1 MNRQRKVLFAIIG
14 GVIVIASLAAI
25 FGRGG
30 DDSDKFS
37 WDTISKGNIREVI
50 SASGEIQAKTRI
62 NIGTTIGGE
71 IKAIPVK
78 DGQDVKKGD
87 VLVTLDRVRLGQ
99 AVAQASA
106 ALDGARRDQARLKA
120 AMETAESTFKRQDQ
134 LHHDGLISD
143 EEWRQAKLAKDSSEL
158 SYQASQTQVAQSA
171 ANLGQVQDSLN
182 KGEVRAPI
190 NGKVTSLKAEMG
202 EMAIPGQSN
211 LPGATLMIISDMHE
225 LMAEVKVNE
234 SEVVRLHP
242 GQDAQVAVD
251 SLPGRVFDGKVYEV
265 ATGSEGGTGQ
275 DANMYL
281 VKIALAMSGPDIAVL
296 RPGMSARGVILSR
309 EVKGALRVPLQSV
322 LEKDMSPEDAAK
334 KGLLVAPT
342 RNVVMVVKNGHA
354 EEREVQLGIANTEYF
369 EVKGGLAEGDK
380 VLTGPLRK
388 LRDLKDR
395 ASVDLKEK
403 SDSQVAAEADKRK
416 ARGAK

>member
-1 MNRQRKVLFAIIG
+1 MSRRGIVWIAIIG
-14 GVIVIASLAAI
+14 GVVLIAGMAAA
-25 FGRGG
+25 FGRTG

-37 WDTISKGNIREVI
+37 WDTLSRGDIREVI

-71 IKAIPVK
+71 IKSIPVK

-87 VLVTLDRVRLGQ
+87 VLVTLDRVRLSQ
-99 AVAQASA
+99 AVAQARA
-106 ALDGARRDQARLKA
+106 ALEGAERDQARLKA
-120 AMETAESTFKRQDQ
+120 AKETAESTFKRQDSLRQ
-134 LHHDGLISD
+134 QGLISD
-143 EEWRQAKLAKDSSEL
+143 EAWRQAKLAKDSAEL
-158 SYQASQTQVAQSA
+158 SYQASQTQVAQMS
-171 ANLGQVQDSLN
+171 ANLGQVQDTLD
-182 KGEVRAPI
+182 KGELRAPI
-190 NGKVTSLKAEMG
+190 DGKVTSLKAEMG

-242 GQDAQVAVD
+242 GQEAQVAVD

-265 ATGSEGGTGQ
+265 ATGNEGGVGQ

-281 VKIALAMSGPDIAVL
+281 VKVAIDMSGADIGLL
-296 RPGMSARGVILSR
+296 RPGMSARAVILSR
-309 EVKGALRVPLQSV
+309 KVEGALRVPLQAV

-342 RNVVMVVKNGHA
+342 RNVVMVVKNGRA
-354 EEREVQLGIANTEYF
+354 EEREVQLGIADTQNF
-369 EVKGGLAEGDK
+369 ELKGGLAEGDK

-388 LRDLKDR
+388 LRELKDR
-395 ASVDLKEK
+395 APVELKEK
-403 SDSQVAAEADKRK
+403 SDSQIEAEAEKRK
-416 ARGAK
+416 GRGSR

>member
-1 MNRQRKVLFAIIG
+1 MNRQRKILFAIIG
-14 GVIVIASLAAI
+14 GVIVIASMAAI
-25 FGRGG
+25 FGGSG

-37 WDTISKGNIREVI
+37 WDTISKGDIREVI

-106 ALDGARRDQARLKA
+106 AVDGARRDQARLKA
-120 AMETAESTFKRQDQ
+120 AMETAESTFKRQDS
-134 LHHDGLISD
+134 LRHDGLISE

-158 SYQASQTQVAQSA
+158 SYQTSQTQVAQMA

-190 NGKVTSLKAEMG
+190 DGKVTSLKAEMG

-225 LMAEVKVNE
+225 IMAEVKVNE

-281 VKIALAMSGPDIAVL
+281 VKIALAMSGQDIAVL

-309 EVKGALRVPLQSV
+309 KVEGALRVPLQSV

-334 KGLLVAPT
+334 KGLLVAPM
-342 RNVVMVVKNGHA
+342 RNVVMVMKNGRA

-395 ASVDLKEK
+395 AQVDLKDK
-403 SDSQVAAEADKRK
+403 SDSQLSAEADKRK
-416 ARGAK
+416 ARSAK

>member
-1 MNRQRKVLFAIIG
+1 MSRRGLVWSLILG
-14 GVIVIASLAAI
+14 GVVLIVALAVLL
-25 FGRGG
+25 GHGG
-30 DDSDKFS
+30 DDSDKYS
-37 WDTISKGNIREVI
+37 WDLVSKGDIREVI

-62 NIGTTIGGE
+62 NIGTTLAGE
-71 IKAIPVK
+71 IKSIPVV

-99 AVAQASA
+99 AVAQARA
-106 ALDGARRDQARLKA
+106 AVEGAARDQARLKA

-158 SYQASQTQVAQSA
+158 SYQTSQAQVAQASA
-171 ANLGQVQDSLN
+171 SLGQVQDGLDKSEL
-182 KGEVRAPI
+182 RAPI
-190 NGKVTSLKAEMG
+190 DGKVTSLKAEMG

-234 SEVVRLHP
+234 SEVVRLRP
-242 GQDAQVAVD
+242 GQEAQVAVD
-251 SLPGRVFDGKVYEV
+251 SLPGRVFDGKVSEV
-265 ATGSEGGTGQ
+265 ATGSEGGVGQ

-281 VKIALAMSGPDIAVL
+281 VKVALDMTGAEVASL
-296 RPGMSARGVILSR
+296 RPGMSARAVILSR
-309 EVKGALRVPLQSV
+309 KVEGALRVPLQAV
-322 LEKDMSPEDAAK
+322 LERDMTADEAAK
-334 KGLLVAPT
+334 KGLLLAPT

-354 EEREVQLGIANTEYF
+354 EEREVQLGIADTQDF
-369 EVKGGLAEGDK
+369 EVKSGLAEGDK

-388 LRDLKDR
+388 LRDLKER
-395 ASVDLKEK
+395 GAVELKEK
-403 SDSQVAAEADKRK
+403 SDTQIEAEAERRK
-416 ARGAK
+416 ARSAK

>member
-1 MNRQRKVLFAIIG
+1 
-14 GVIVIASLAAI
+14 
-25 FGRGG
+25 
-30 DDSDKFS
+30 
-37 WDTISKGNIREVI
+37 
-50 SASGEIQAKTRI
+50 
-62 NIGTTIGGE
+62 
-71 IKAIPVK
+71 VK

-120 AMETAESTFKRQDQ
+120 AMDTAESTFKRQDQ
-134 LHHDGLISD
+134 LRQEGLISD
-143 EEWRQAKLAKDSSEL
+143 EAWRQAKLAKDSSEL
-158 SYQASQTQVAQSA
+158 SYQTSQSQVAQAA

-190 NGKVTSLKAEMG
+190 DGKVTSLKAEMG

-242 GQDAQVAVD
+242 GQEAQVAVD

-265 ATGSEGGTGQ
+265 ATGSEGGVGQ

-281 VKIALAMSGPDIAVL
+281 VKVALTMSSPDIATL
-296 RPGMSARGVILSR
+296 RPGMSARAVILSR
-309 EVKGALRVPLQSV
+309 KVEGALRVPLQAV

-334 KGLLVAPT
+334 KGLLLAPT

-354 EEREVQLGIANTEYF
+354 EEREVQLGIADTEHF
-369 EVKGGLAEGDK
+369 EVKSGLSEGDK

-388 LRDLKDR
+388 LRELKDR
-395 ASVDLKEK
+395 ALVTLRDK
-403 SDSQVAAEADKRK
+403 SDSQITAEAEKRK
-416 ARGAK
+416 ARSGK

>member
-1 MNRQRKVLFAIIG
+1 MSRRGIVWSAIIG
-14 GVIVIASLAAI
+14 GVVLIALLAVV
-25 FGRGG
+25 FGHAG

-37 WDTISKGNIREVI
+37 WDAVSRGDIREVI
-50 SASGEIQAKTRI
+50 SASGDVQAKTRI

-87 VLVTLDRVRLGQ
+87 VLVILDRVRLGQ
-99 AVAQASA
+99 AVAQAQA
-106 ALDGARRDQARLKA
+106 AVEGARRDQARLKA
-120 AMETAESTFKRQDQ
+120 AMETAESTFKRQDS
-134 LHHDGLISD
+134 LRHEGLISD
-143 EEWRQAKLAKDSSEL
+143 EAWRQAKLAKDSAEL
-158 SYQASQTQVAQSA
+158 SYQTAQTQVAQVT
-171 ANLGQVQDSLN
+171 ANLAQVQDSLN

-190 NGKVTSLKAEMG
+190 DGKVTSLKAEMG

-211 LPGATLMIISDMHE
+211 LPGATLMIISDMHD

-242 GQDAQVAVD
+242 GQDAQVAAD
-251 SLPGRVFDGKVYEV
+251 SLPGRVFNGKVYEV
-265 ATGSEGGTGQ
+265 ATGSEGGVGQ
-275 DANMYL
+275 DANMYK
-281 VKIALAMSGPDIAVL
+281 VKVALTMSGKDIAQL
-296 RPGMSARGVILSR
+296 RPGMSARAVILSR

-342 RNVVMVVKNGHA
+342 RNVVMVVKNGRA

-369 EVKGGLAEGDK
+369 EVTGGLSEGDK

-388 LRDLKDR
+388 LRDLKDH
-395 ASVDLKEK
+395 ALVDLKDK
-403 SDSQVAAEADKRK
+403 SDSQTAAEAEKRK
-416 ARGAK
+416 ARGSR

>member
-1 MNRQRKVLFAIIG
+1 MSPRAKVWTAILG
-14 GVIVIASLAAI
+14 GVAILVSLGAI
-25 FGRGG
+25 FGGSG
-30 DDSDKFS
+30 DDSNKFS
-37 WDTISKGNIREVI
+37 WDTISKGDIREVI

-62 NIGTTIGGE
+62 NIGTTLAGE
-71 IKAIPVK
+71 IKSIPVV

-99 AVAQASA
+99 AVAQAGA
-106 ALDGARRDQARLKA
+106 ALEGAKRDQARLKA
-120 AMETAESTFKRQDQ
+120 AMDTAESTWKRQDA
-134 LHHDGLISD
+134 LHGQGLIS
-143 EEWRQAKLAKDSSEL
+143 EEAWRQAKLAKESAEL
-158 SYQASQTQVAQSA
+158 SAQTAQTQVAQAA
-171 ANLGQVQDSLN
+171 ANLGQAQDTLG
-182 KGEVRAPI
+182 KGELRAPI

-242 GQDAQVAVD
+242 GQEAQVAVD
-251 SLPGRVFDGKVYEV
+251 SLPGRIFNGKVYEV

-281 VKIALAMSGPDIAVL
+281 VKVALDMAGADVAIL
-296 RPGMSARGVILSR
+296 RPGMSARAVILSR
-309 EVKGALRVPLQSV
+309 KVEGALRVPLQAV
-322 LEKDMSPEDAAK
+322 LEKDMSAEEAAK
-334 KGLLVAPT
+334 KGLLLAPT

-354 EEREVQLGIANTEYF
+354 EEREVQLGIADTQDF
-369 EVKGGLAEGDK
+369 EVQSGLAEGDK

-388 LRDLKDR
+388 LRELKPH
-395 ASVDLKEK
+395 APVELKEK
-403 SDSQVAAEADKRK
+403 SDSQIEAEAEKRK
-416 ARGAK
+416 GRGQK

>member
-1 MNRQRKVLFAIIG
+1 MSRRGKVWIAILG
-14 GVIVIASLAAI
+14 GVGLVITLAAI
-25 FGRGG
+25 FGRSG

-37 WDTISKGNIREVI
+37 WDTVSKGDIREVI

-62 NIGTTIGGE
+62 NIGTTLAGE
-71 IKAIPVK
+71 IKSIPVK

-87 VLVTLDRVRLGQ
+87 VLVILDRVRLGQ
-99 AVAQASA
+99 AVAQSKA
-106 ALDGARRDQARLKA
+106 ALDGARRDEARLKA
-120 AMETAESTFKRQDQ
+120 AMDTAQSTFKRQDALRGQ
-134 LHHDGLISD
+134 GLISD
-143 EEWRQAKLAKDSSEL
+143 EEWRQAKLAKESAEL
-158 SYQASQTQVAQSA
+158 SYQASQTQVAQA
-171 ANLGQVQDSLN
+171 TAGLGQVQDGLDKSEL
-182 KGEVRAPI
+182 RAPI
-190 NGKVTSLKAEMG
+190 NGRVTSLKAEMG

-242 GQDAQVAVD
+242 GQEAQVAVD

-281 VKIALAMSGPDIAVL
+281 VKVAIDMGGADVAML
-296 RPGMSARGVILSR
+296 RPGMSARAVILAR
-309 EVKGALRVPLQSV
+309 KVEGALRVPLQAV
-322 LEKDMSPEDAAK
+322 LEKDMSAEEAAK
-334 KGLLVAPT
+334 KGLLLAPT

-354 EEREVQLGIANTEYF
+354 EEREVQLGIADTQDY
-369 EVKGGLAEGDK
+369 EVKSGLAEGDK
-380 VLTGPLRK
+380 VVTGPLRK
-388 LRDLKDR
+388 LRDLKPH
-395 ASVDLKEK
+395 AALDLKDK
-403 SDSQVAAEADKRK
+403 SDSQVESEAEKRK

>member
-1 MNRQRKVLFAIIG
+1 MSRRATVWSAIIG
-14 GVIVIASLAAI
+14 GVIVIASLAAA

-37 WDTISKGNIREVI
+37 WDSISKGDIREVI

-120 AMETAESTFKRQDQ
+120 AMDTAESTFKRQDQ
-134 LHHDGLISD
+134 LRQEGLISD
-143 EEWRQAKLAKDSSEL
+143 EAWRQAKLAKDSSEL
-158 SYQASQTQVAQSA
+158 SYQTSQSQVAQAA

-190 NGKVTSLKAEMG
+190 DGKVTSLKAEMG

-242 GQDAQVAVD
+242 GQEAQVAVD

-265 ATGSEGGTGQ
+265 ATGSEGGVGQ

-281 VKIALAMSGPDIAVL
+281 VKVALTMSSPDIATL
-296 RPGMSARGVILSR
+296 RPGMSARAVILSR
-309 EVKGALRVPLQSV
+309 KVEGALRVPLQAV

-334 KGLLVAPT
+334 KGLLLAPT

-354 EEREVQLGIANTEYF
+354 EEREVQLGIADTEHF
-369 EVKGGLAEGDK
+369 EVKSGLSEGDK

-388 LRDLKDR
+388 LRELKDR
-395 ASVDLKEK
+395 ALVTLRDK
-403 SDSQVAAEADKRK
+403 SDSQITAEAEKRK
-416 ARGAK
+416 ARSGK

>member
-1 MNRQRKVLFAIIG
+1 MNRQRKTLFVMLG
-14 GVIVIASLAAI
+14 GVVLIVLLAAL
-25 FGRGG
+25 FGRSN
-30 DDSDKFS
+30 DDSGKFS
-37 WDTISKGNIREVI
+37 WDTISKGKIREVI

-120 AMETAESTFKRQDQ
+120 AMETAEFTFKRQDA
-134 LHHDGLISD
+134 LHGQGLISD
-143 EEWRQAKLAKDSSEL
+143 EDWRQAKLAKDSSEL
-158 SYQASQTQVAQSA
+158 SYQSAQTQVAQMT

-190 NGKVTSLKAEMG
+190 DGKVTSLKAEMG

-211 LPGATLMIISDMHE
+211 LPGATLMIVSDMHE

-234 SEVVRLHP
+234 SEVVRLKP
-242 GQDAQVAVD
+242 GQEAQVAVD
-251 SLPGRVFDGKVYEV
+251 SLPGRVFNGTVYEV

-281 VKIALAMSGPDIAVL
+281 VKVALDMAGADIALL
-296 RPGMSARGVILSR
+296 RPGMSARAVILSR
-309 EVKGALRVPLQSV
+309 SVDNALRVPLQAV
-322 LEKDMSPEDAAK
+322 LEKDQTPEEAEK
-334 KGLLVAPT
+334 KGLLIAPT

-354 EEREVQLGIANTEYF
+354 QVRDVQLGIADTQFY
-369 EVKGGLAEGDK
+369 EVKGGLDEGEK

-388 LRDLKDR
+388 LRDLKEHD
-395 ASVDLKEK
+395 AVDLKDK
-403 SDSQVAAEADKRK
+403 SDTQIEAEADKRK
-416 ARGAK
+416 GRSSK

>member
-1 MNRQRKVLFAIIG
+1 MSRRGKVWIAILG
-14 GVIVIASLAAI
+14 GVVLIATLAAI
-25 FGRGG
+25 FGGSG

-37 WDTISKGNIREVI
+37 WDSISKGDIREVI

-120 AMETAESTFKRQDQ
+120 SMETAESTFKRQDQ
-134 LHHDGLISD
+134 LRRDGLISD
-143 EEWRQAKLAKDSSEL
+143 EAWRQAKLAKDSADL
-158 SYQASQTQVAQSA
+158 SYQTSQAQVAQMA

-190 NGKVTSLKAEMG
+190 DGKVTSLKAEMG

-211 LPGATLMIISDMHE
+211 LPGATLMIVSDMHE

-242 GQDAQVAVD
+242 GQDAQIAVD
-251 SLPGRVFDGKVYEV
+251 SLPGHVFDGKVYEV

-281 VKIALAMSGPDIAVL
+281 VKVALTMSGTDIAML
-296 RPGMSARGVILSR
+296 RPGMSARAVILSR
-309 EVKGALRVPLQSV
+309 EVRNVLRVPLQSV
-322 LEKDMSPEDAAK
+322 LEKDMSPEEAAK

-354 EEREVQLGIANTEYF
+354 EEHEVQLGIANTEYF
-369 EVKGGLAEGDK
+369 EVKNGLAEGDK

-388 LRDLKDR
+388 LRDLKDH
-395 ASVDLKEK
+395 ALVELKDK
-403 SDSQVAAEADKRK
+403 SDSQIAAEADKRK
-416 ARGAK
+416 ARSGK

>member
-1 MNRQRKVLFAIIG
+1 MSPRAKVWSAILG
-14 GVIVIASLAAI
+14 GVAVLITLGVA
-25 FGRGG
+25 FGGSG
-30 DDSDKFS
+30 DEANKFS
-37 WDTISKGNIREVI
+37 WDTISKGDIREVI

-62 NIGTTIGGE
+62 NIGTTLAGE
-71 IKAIPVK
+71 IKSIPVV

-106 ALDGARRDQARLKA
+106 ALEGAKRDQARLKA
-120 AMETAESTFKRQDQ
+120 AMDTAESTWKRQDA
-134 LHHDGLISD
+134 LHGQGLISE
-143 EEWRQAKLAKDSSEL
+143 EEWRQAKLAKESAEL
-158 SYQASQTQVAQSA
+158 NAQTAQTQVAQAA
-171 ANLGQVQDSLN
+171 ANLGQAQDTLG
-182 KGEVRAPI
+182 KGELRAPI
-190 NGKVTSLKAEMG
+190 DGKVTSLKAEMG

-242 GQDAQVAVD
+242 GQEAQVAVD
-251 SLPGRVFDGKVYEV
+251 SLPGRVFNGKVYEV

-281 VKIALAMSGPDIAVL
+281 VKVALDMTGTDVAML
-296 RPGMSARGVILSR
+296 RPGMSARAVILSR
-309 EVKGALRVPLQSV
+309 KVADALRVPLQAV
-322 LEKDMSPEDAAK
+322 LEKDMSAEDAAK
-334 KGLLVAPT
+334 KGLLLAPT

-354 EEREVQLGIANTEYF
+354 EEREVQLGIADTQDF
-369 EVKGGLAEGDK
+369 EVKGGLSEGDK

-388 LRDLKDR
+388 LRDLKPH
-395 ASVDLKEK
+395 AAVELKDK
-403 SDSQVAAEADKRK
+403 SDSQIEAEAERRK
-416 ARGAK
+416 ARGQK

>member
-1 MNRQRKVLFAIIG
+1 MSRRGKVWSAIIG

-25 FGRGG
+25 FGKGG

-37 WDTISKGNIREVI
+37 WDAISKGDIREVI

-99 AVAQASA
+99 AVAQARA

-120 AMETAESTFKRQDQ
+120 AMDTAESTWSRQDALRQ
-134 LHHDGLISD
+134 QGLISD
-143 EEWRQAKLAKDSSEL
+143 EAWRQAKLARDSSEL
-158 SYQASQTQVAQSA
+158 SYQTSRTQVAQMT

-190 NGKVTSLKAEMG
+190 DGKVTSLKAEMG

-251 SLPGRVFDGKVYEV
+251 SLPGRIFDGKVYEV
-265 ATGSEGGTGQ
+265 ATGSEGGVGQ

-281 VKIALAMSGPDIAVL
+281 VKVALTMSGQDIALL

-309 EVKGALRVPLQSV
+309 KVEGALRVPLQSV

-334 KGLLVAPT
+334 KGLLVAPM
-342 RNVVMVVKNGHA
+342 RNVVMVVKNGRA

-369 EVKGGLAEGDK
+369 EVKSGLAEGDK

-388 LRDLKDR
+388 LRELKDR
-395 ASVDLKEK
+395 AQVDLKEK
-403 SDSQVAAEADKRK
+403 SDSQLAAEADKRK
-416 ARGAK
+416 ARGSK

>member
-14 GVIVIASLAAI
+14 GVILIASLAAI
-25 FGRGG
+25 FGRSG

-37 WDTISKGNIREVI
+37 WDTLSKGDIREII

-62 NIGTTIGGE
+62 NIGTTLAGE
-71 IKAIPVK
+71 IKSIPVV

-87 VLVTLDRVRLGQ
+87 LLVTLDRVRLGQ
-99 AVAQASA
+99 AVAQARA

-120 AMETAESTFKRQDQ
+120 GMDTAESTFKRQDQ
-134 LHHDGLISD
+134 LRHDGLISD
-143 EEWRQAKLAKDSSEL
+143 EEWRQAKLAKDSAEL
-158 SYQASQTQVAQSA
+158 SYQTSQTQVAQMT
-171 ANLGQVQDSLN
+171 ANLGQVQDTLN
-182 KGEVRAPI
+182 KGELRAPI
-190 NGKVTSLKAEMG
+190 DGKVTSLKAEMG

-251 SLPGRVFDGKVYEV
+251 SLPGRVFDGKVFEV

-275 DANMYL
+275 DANMYM
-281 VKIALAMSGPDIAVL
+281 VKVALAMSGPDIAIL
-296 RPGMSARGVILSR
+296 RPGMSARAVILSR
-309 EVKGALRVPLQSV
+309 EVKDALRVPLQSV

-342 RNVVMVVKNGHA
+342 RNVVMVVKNGRA

-369 EVKGGLAEGDK
+369 EVKGGLSEGDK

-388 LRDLKDR
+388 LRDLKGHTL
-395 ASVDLKEK
+395 VELKDK
-403 SDSQVAAEADKRK
+403 SDSQITAEADKRK
-416 ARGAK
+416 ARSPK

>member
-1 MNRQRKVLFAIIG
+1 MSRRGIVWSTILG
-14 GVIVIASLAAI
+14 GVVLIATLAVL

-30 DDSDKFS
+30 DDSEKFS
-37 WDTISKGNIREVI
+37 WDTLSKGDIREVI

-71 IKAIPVK
+71 IKSIHVK

-99 AVAQASA
+99 AVAQARA

-120 AMETAESTFKRQDQ
+120 AMDTAGSTFKRQDS
-134 LHHDGLISD
+134 LHKDGLISD
-143 EEWRQAKLAKDSSEL
+143 ETWRQAKLAKDSAEL
-158 SYQASQTQVAQSA
+158 SYQTSQTQVAQMA

-182 KGEVRAPI
+182 KGELRAPI
-190 NGKVTSLKAEMG
+190 DGKVTSLKAEMG

-251 SLPGRVFDGKVYEV
+251 SLPGRVFNAKVYEV

-275 DANMYL
+275 DSNMYL
-281 VKIALAMSGPDIAVL
+281 VKVALAMSGQEIGLL
-296 RPGMSARGVILSR
+296 RPGMSARAVILSR
-309 EVKGALRVPLQSV
+309 EVKDALRVPLQAV
-322 LEKDMSPEDAAK
+322 LEKDMSPEEAAK
-334 KGLLVAPT
+334 KGLLMAPT

-354 EEREVQLGIANTEYF
+354 EERDVQLGIANTEYF
-369 EVKGGLAEGDK
+369 QVKGGLSEGDK

-395 ASVDLKEK
+395 ALVDLRDK
-403 SDSQVAAEADKRK
+403 SDSQIAAEAEKRK
-416 ARGAK
+416 ARGSR

>member
-1 MNRQRKVLFAIIG
+1 MSRQRKVLFAIIG
-14 GVIVIASLAAI
+14 GVVVIASLAAL
-25 FGRGG
+25 FGRSG

-37 WDTISKGNIREVI
+37 WDAVSKGDIREVI

-99 AVAQASA
+99 AVAQARA
-106 ALDGARRDQARLKA
+106 AVEGAARDQARLKA
-120 AMETAESTFKRQDQ
+120 SMETAESTFKRQDALRGQ
-134 LHHDGLISD
+134 GLISD
-143 EEWRQAKLAKDSSEL
+143 EQWRQAKLAKESAGL
-158 SYQASQTQVAQSA
+158 SYQTSQAQVAQMA

-190 NGKVTSLKAEMG
+190 DGKVTSLKAEMG

-242 GQDAQVAVD
+242 GQEAQVAVD

-265 ATGSEGGTGQ
+265 ATGSQVGVGQ

-281 VKIALAMSGPDIAVL
+281 VKVALDMSGQDIGLL

-309 EVKGALRVPLQSV
+309 KAEGALRVPLQSV
-322 LEKDMSPEDAAK
+322 LERDMSPEEAAK
-334 KGLLVAPT
+334 KGLLVAPM
-342 RNVVMVVKNGHA
+342 RNVVMVVKNGRA

-388 LRDLKDR
+388 LRELKDR
-395 ASVDLKEK
+395 GLVALKDK
-403 SDSQVAAEADKRK
+403 SDSQITAEADKRK
-416 ARGAK
+416 ARSQK